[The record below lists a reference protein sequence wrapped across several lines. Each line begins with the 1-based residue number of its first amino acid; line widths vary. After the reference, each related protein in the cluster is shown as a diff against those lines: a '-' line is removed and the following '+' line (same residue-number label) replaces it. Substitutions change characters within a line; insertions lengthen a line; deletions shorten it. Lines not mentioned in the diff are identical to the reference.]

1 LRILGIDPGSVT
13 AGFAVIE
20 VNGKKIEVVAS
31 GSMKFSQKLDFLDRI
46 PEMTSQ
52 IRKIILQYK
61 PDEVALE
68 SLIYVKSPTALIKL
82 AQSRGAMLAILAD
95 HFTNKIYEY
104 SPNEV
109 KSIVSGHG
117 HADKESMQK
126 FVTLTTG
133 KEEFETHD
141 ESDAIAVALCHHFLK
156 NNKLLSPKVPKTKN
170 GKGGLKNALQHKIRE
185 INQ

>member
-1 LRILGIDPGSVT
+1 MRILGIDPGSVT
-13 AGFAVIE
+13 AGYAVIE
-20 VNGKKIEVVAS
+20 LNGKKIDVIAS
-31 GSMKFSQKLDFLDRI
+31 GIMKFSTNLDFLDRI
-46 PEMTSQ
+46 PEMTRG
-52 IRKIILQYK
+52 IRKIITEFK

-95 HFTNKIYEY
+95 HYAGKIYEY

-109 KSIVSGHG
+109 KSVVSGHG

-133 KEEFETHD
+133 KEDFKTHD

-156 NNKLLSPKVPKTKN
+156 NSKLLSPKIPKTKK
-170 GKGGLKNALQHKIRE
+170 GKGLQGSLSHKIRE
-185 INQ
+185 SNL